1 MSLVDAEQTY
11 TKYHLGNNIY
21 DTKNLGVIW
30 RKKRDEIGLKV
41 SVEEIQVTKRRIL
54 QKCASIYDTLRI
66 SSTVMLNGKTIYQ
79 RSL

>member
-30 RKKRDEIGLKV
+30 RKKRDEIGLKI
-41 SVEEIQVTKRRIL
+41 SAEEIQVTKRGIL
-54 QKCASIYDTLRI
+54 QKCASIYDALRI
-66 SSTVMLNGKTIYQ
+66 SSTVTLNGKTIYQ

>member
-30 RKKRDEIGLKV
+30 RKKRDEIGLKI

-54 QKCASIYDTLRI
+54 QKCASIYDTLII
-66 SSTVMLNGKTIYQ
+66 SSTVTLNGKTIYQ